1 MTAFPFSEIQQQ
13 QKSVFL
19 YFYFFSPRKGNIG
32 VIRKP
37 CWKNWNPEN
46 AEELWWEKSA
56 VSLEKCWFLIQCS
69 RTSCCTC
76 WIRTCTEETA
86 PASCHVTWTCE
97 DSVSKCALFSNDTH
111 FDFAKAFVTKSGIFF
126 SLFSVSSLL
135 NLSCLQKV
143 WDLVAVSVF
152 IVDSAFGPPPSF
164 LGVTSWCSLG
174 LLFKLQTVGRIT
186 VTLKQ
191 SRLRESSSTETKCFL
206 PIAQWNRVAA
216 LTEGT
221 QWIYFHFK
229 QNKNPCPRLAIRL
242 LCVFELWP
250 APRCFRLLFANFPP

>member
-1 MTAFPFSEIQQQ
+1 M
-13 QKSVFL
+13 FL
-19 YFYFFSPRKGNIG
+19 FFSQRKGNIG
-32 VIRKP
+32 VLRKP

-56 VSLEKCWFLIQCS
+56 VSLEKRWFLMQCS

-86 PASCHVTWTCE
+86 PASYHVTWTCE
-97 DSVSKCALFSNDTH
+97 DSFFKWHTFRLCKSFCYKIW
-111 FDFAKAFVTKSGIFF
+111 DFFF

-164 LGVTSWCSLG
+164 LGVTSRCSLG

-191 SRLRESSSTETKCFL
+191 NRLRESSSTETKCFL
-206 PIAQWNRVAA
+206 LSA
-216 LTEGT
+216 L
-221 QWIYFHFK
+221 K
-229 QNKNPCPRLAIRL
+229 PCRGSYRRHPVNIFSFQAK
-242 LCVFELWP
+242 
-250 APRCFRLLFANFPP
+250 

>member
-1 MTAFPFSEIQQQ
+1 MLRNCDEKNQQFHWRSVGFSGPL
-13 QKSVFL
+13 V
-19 YFYFFSPRKGNIG
+19 
-32 VIRKP
+32 
-37 CWKNWNPEN
+37 
-46 AEELWWEKSA
+46 
-56 VSLEKCWFLIQCS
+56 
-69 RTSCCTC
+69 
-76 WIRTCTEETA
+76 A
-86 PASCHVTWTCE
+86 PAGLE
-97 DSVSKCALFSNDTH
+97 RALRRRLPHRVMWPGHARTVFSNDTH
-111 FDFAKAFVTKSGIFF
+111 FDFAKAFVTKSGILF

-152 IVDSAFGPPPSF
+152 IVDSAFGPAPSF

-229 QNKNPCPRLAIRL
+229 QNKNPCPRLAIRTLTCASL
-242 LCVFELWP
+242 LPFAVCKFSSLIKKKTSSACPHERSRTNLFFFLLTCVNPAECVTSESVTAVFSGMFERFFVPL
-250 APRCFRLLFANFPP
+250 RSYF